1 MTSMSHVFHKG
12 YCTDVLTPLGYIASH
27 ETVRVYPHGSF
38 LNPLYCT
45 DTLERALRWIDAYVA
60 GEQWAV
66 NSRRRADRASI
77 DRAADLKAI
86 PAD

>member
-12 YCTDVLTPLGYIASH
+12 YRIDVLTPLGYIASH
-27 ETVRVYPHGSF
+27 ETVRVNHQDCF
-38 LNPLYCT
+38 VNPLYCT
-45 DTLERALRWIDAYVA
+45 DTVERARHWIDAYLD

-77 DRAADLKAI
+77 VDDLI
-86 PAD
+86 ELRT